1 MDPLC
6 RKLAK
11 QPFPS
16 LSCIQQS
23 LQVPPNTISKMHS
36 FLRKVTIANFDSSI
50 ASNRSEIGFPLSSR
64 TSSLKVK
71 MPFYFKAK
79 YRWLTKLFRLSLPLK
94 RRKTSYF
101 HVAVEGHD
109 DQSFWVLMKAA
120 ENIPVNLET
129 QNRFFL
135 KSTIN

>member
-6 RKLAK
+6 RKLPLK
-11 QPFPS
+11 
-16 LSCIQQS
+16 
-23 LQVPPNTISKMHS
+23 
-36 FLRKVTIANFDSSI
+36 LRKA
-50 ASNRSEIGFPLSSR
+50 
-64 TSSLKVK
+64 
-71 MPFYFKAK
+71 
-79 YRWLTKLFRLSLPLK
+79 
-94 RRKTSYF
+94 SYF

-120 ENIPVNLET
+120 GNIPVNLET